1 MDKVSEAKS
10 ALGKIKQL
18 RIKNQQVRDDLT
30 EKKNEIIGAEILQ
43 ELQDLEDEYQGIF
56 TAFSE
61 RENELIKQVKDLVLQ
76 IKSSQKIDGL
86 QAVYTPEGVK
96 WNTQALVGYAADKP
110 ELEQFKEKKSASVAI
125 R

>member
-1 MDKVSEAKS
+1 M
-10 ALGKIKQL
+10 LMQL
-18 RIKNQQVRDDLT
+18 LNNKLKL
-30 EKKNEIIGAEILQ
+30 EKMLLKKNEIIGAEILQ